1 MTQYGADDNEAA
13 MSALPTDEEILQ
25 TWYHYASQQPGT
37 IGSLLQIL
45 RSRQNKSDEQ
55 QRIEFEVSAVD
66 FAKLQSMP
74 VPRSNRFQYDARRI
88 AVACHVGNAFNFTQV
103 LMLARN
109 LAIPAQETE
118 EYEIY
123 EAAFDAADPGE
134 ESAEEE

>member
-45 RSRQNKSDEQ
+45 RSRQKKSEEQ
-55 QRIEFEVSAVD
+55 QRIEFGIAAAD

-74 VPRSNRFQYDARRI
+74 VPRSHRFQYDARRI
-88 AVACHVGNAFNFTQV
+88 AAACHVGNAFNFTQA

-109 LAIPAQETE
+109 LTMAVHETE
-118 EYEIY
+118 EYESY
-123 EAAFDAADPGE
+123 EAAFDAAQPRE
-134 ESAEEE
+134 